1 MKSIGTLGDVA
12 GSAAPPATTDIEA
25 RLANIEKTLILCL
38 SEIADLNE
46 RLDRPAQQ
54 PKPKPKPKP
63 NGKEKAKATE
73 KAIAKEKPTP
83 PSELITALLTANG
96 PMSRAEMQEHLPL
109 DEEQIKKCLNWM
121 YKNHLV
127 RKHDTEKD
135 DAGNSRWILIS

>member
-25 RLANIEKTLILCL
+25 RISNIEKTLILCL

-46 RLDRPAQQ
+46 RLDRPAQ

-73 KAIAKEKPTP
+73 KAIAKPTP
-83 PSELITALLTANG
+83 PSELITALLKANG

-121 YKNHLV
+121 YSNNFT

-135 DAGNSRWILIS
+135 VAGNSRWILIS